1 MSEHCCGNCVF
12 CEEYSYRG
20 EKGQYCDCKDSPM
33 IGIDVR
39 KDDVCEEWMEVEE

>member
-1 MSEHCCGNCVF
+1 MDNCCGNCVY

-20 EKGQYCDCKDSPM
+20 EKGQYCDNKLSPM

-39 KDDVCEEWMEVEE
+39 KDDVCEEWTGEES